1 MDSLRERA
9 EALKLHGLLAHWQ
22 EVAQQPWLAQLLEWE
37 DQERARRGL
46 ERRLQ
51 RARLGSFKPIA
62 DFDWAWPKKI
72 DRDLV
77 DELFRLEWL
86 AKAKNV
92 VLVGPNGVGK
102 TQIAKNLAHQAVLRG
117 ATARFLTA
125 SELLNALAEQDSSIS
140 LNRKLALFARFQL
153 LCIDELGY
161 LSYDTRHADL
171 LFEVVSRRY
180 ERKPIL
186 ITTNKPFGEWAE
198 VFPNAS
204 TVVTIVDRLVH
215 RCEIVQIDGD
225 SYRLK
230 ESKEQARSAAQRR
243 KKRTAKARS
252 TKKS

>member
-1 MDSLRERA
+1 MDPLQERA

-22 EVAQQPWLAQLLEWE
+22 EVARQPWLAQLLEWE

-125 SELLNALAEQDSSIS
+125 SELLNNLAEQDSSIS
-140 LNRKLALFARFQL
+140 LNRKLALFARPQL

-252 TKKS
+252 TKTS